1 MPKINDEAK
10 NQRKAL
16 IIKHAFNIFSE
27 KGYSNTTVDDIV
39 KSSGVSKGG
48 IYTYFKSKEEIF
60 LAIAEE
66 RLNLRKNL
74 INSFTEEMT
83 SKEKLQKYIQWILDW
98 VLDTKNILQI
108 KFTFEFWSVT
118 SRKADI
124 KDASAERYNEI
135 AQDLCDLLREGVE
148 NGEFKPDLDIDSM
161 CYIIL
166 CSTDGLVFFT
176 GVMGVGTNKAINET
190 LTNMIIKTIC
200 KGD

>member
-1 MPKINDEAK
+1 MPKINDESK

-66 RLNLRKNL
+66 RFNLRRNL
-74 INSFTEEMT
+74 INTFTTEMT
-83 SKEKLQKYIQWILDW
+83 SKEKLEKYIQWILDW

-124 KDASAERYNEI
+124 KDASTERYKEI
-135 AQDLCDLLREGVE
+135 AQDLCDLLREGVQ

-166 CSTDGLVFFT
+166 CSTDGLGFFT